1 MIRLSVIIPTVGR
14 PTLQRTLESV
24 TSQLRSGDEVI
35 TLMDDT
41 GDSGNSPRD
50 RAKPSGTHVWY
61 LDDDDVATPEALT
74 FLRRMAAKDE
84 HSMWVFRMIQPDGE
98 ILWRDRVLKPGNVG
112 TPCVLIPN
120 RFPLPR
126 WTQANDELIFS
137 DIRWIEKVAKSYN
150 VEWSEDIVA
159 RIRP

>member
-61 LDDDDVATPEALT
+61 LDDDDTAAPGALVH
-74 FLRRMAAKDE
+74 LRRMAAKAPDA
-84 HSMWVFRMIQPDGE
+84 MWVFRMLYSDGE
-98 ILWRDRVLKPGNVG
+98 VLWKERVIKPGNVG
-112 TPCVLIPN
+112 TPCVLVPN
-120 RFPLPR
+120 VPLPR
-126 WTQANDELIFS
+126 WVEANDELIFS
-137 DIRWIEKVAKSYN
+137 DFRWIEKVSKRFN
-150 VEWSEDIVA
+150 VLWSEDVVA
-159 RIRP
+159 HIRP